1 MAQGVQ
7 LSVVDPEGDAYQNFE
22 GLLDN
27 RLTAQDFASRV
38 NVLMSAEMC
47 PQYWVSWIY
56 GLCHKPYPF
65 LVLEG
70 ILWTFSGPFWILF
83 SFIFC
88 FSHWQI
94 NMLIQKLFVIVT
106 LSRHK
111 VQMVPLIGSVP
122 LLGAAL
128 QKPFREHLEAQKAK
142 LHHHAVEGIPTEE
155 DWMSWL
161 FEKVGVIMVCFFV
174 CSIVNFMAQSFASA
188 GQGRVTAVP
197 STSEAPTT
205 PFLITALPPG

>member
-1 MAQGVQ
+1 MCACVR
-7 LSVVDPEGDAYQNFE
+7 EGEEAEYVCE
-22 GLLDN
+22 RRGEE
-27 RLTAQDFASRV
+27 RRAERE
-38 NVLMSAEMC
+38 NV
-47 PQYWVSWIY
+47 
-56 GLCHKPYPF
+56 G
-65 LVLEG
+65 
-70 ILWTFSGPFWILF
+70 
-83 SFIFC
+83 
-88 FSHWQI
+88 
-94 NMLIQKLFVIVT
+94 
-106 LSRHK
+106 R
-111 VQMVPLIGSVP
+111 SVP